1 MVEPEPTASALALE
15 LRLQRVTLGRRVV
28 LSEVKLAVARGT
40 HLAILGRN
48 GAGKTTLLRALV
60 GLIPA
65 HGEVAVLGQTLAGK
79 SPLERARLIAYVPQR
94 SELQARLSV
103 YDVVAQGRYA
113 HRHGGPVRWLTGD
126 DAHVQTHEAAIER
139 ALTMTDAQDLRDRAF
154 PELSGGEQRRVL
166 LARALASE
174 APVIALDEP
183 TAALDIAHALS
194 FFEQLRTLTAL
205 GRTVVTVL
213 HNLHDAA
220 LWCDQAVVIHD
231 GTSYYTGVPQLPAD
245 VVREVYGV
253 EVIAGG
259 APAYR
264 LASGTNLAT
273 LETGAASPTM
283 AAGSAP
289 ASTVLGET

>member
-1 MVEPEPTASALALE
+1 MAEQDGHVTRGPGEEHTGGAVSPGSTVAALS
-15 LRLQRVTLGRRVV
+15 LRFERVFLGKRSVLKDVTLDV
-28 LSEVKLAVARGT
+28 ERGT
-40 HLAILGRN
+40 HVAILGRN

-65 HGEVAVLGQTLAGK
+65 QGSVTVLGA
-79 SPLERARLIAYVPQR
+79 PLENKTAIERARLIAYVPQR

-113 HRHGGPVRWLTGD
+113 HRHGGPVHWFPLEMSHERSH
-126 DAHVQTHEAAIER
+126 DAAVQR
-139 ALTMTDAQDLRDRAF
+139 ALDMTDTDNLRERVF

-183 TAALDIAHALS
+183 TAALDIAHALL
-194 FFEQLRTLTAL
+194 FFEQLKTLTAH

-220 LWCDQAVVIHD
+220 LWCDRALVVHNQ
-231 GTSYYTGVPQLPAD
+231 TSFYTGAPDLPSH

-253 EVIAGG
+253 DVIPGG
-259 APAYR
+259 GPAYR
-264 LASGTNLAT
+264 LATASDSGERNK
-273 LETGAASPTM
+273 
-283 AAGSAP
+283 
-289 ASTVLGET
+289 

>member
-1 MVEPEPTASALALE
+1 MGETLHDEHHGPASAWPGSPTPLAVKV
-15 LRLQRVTLGRRVV
+15 RFDQVTLGRRTV
-28 LSEVKLAVARGT
+28 LRDVTLDVERGQ

-60 GLIPA
+60 GLAPA
-65 HGEVAVLGQTLAGK
+65 TGVLKVMGHSLMHA

-113 HRHGGPVRWLTGD
+113 HRLGGPVHWFSKDVTRERP
-126 DAHVQTHEAAIER
+126 HEEAIAR
-139 ALTMTDAQDLRDRAF
+139 ALEMTDVQDLRERAY

-183 TAALDIAHALS
+183 TAALDLAHALR
-194 FFEQLRTLTAL
+194 FFDHLAGLTRA
-205 GRTVVTVL
+205 GRTVITVL

-220 LWCDQAVVIHD
+220 RWCDGAVVVHD
-231 GTSYYTGVPQLPAD
+231 GTTYHRGAPDLPHE

-253 EVIAGG
+253 EVVPGG
-259 APAYR
+259 GPAYR
-264 LASGTNLAT
+264 LAEPG
-273 LETGAASPTM
+273 G
-283 AAGSAP
+283 
-289 ASTVLGET
+289 VK

>member
-1 MVEPEPTASALALE
+1 MAEENTTALAL
-15 LRLQRVTLGRRVV
+15 RLKRVALGKRVV
-28 LSEVKLAVARGT
+28 LSDVELDVARGT

-65 HGEVAVLGQTLAGK
+65 QGSVSVLGQALEHK

-94 SELQARLSV
+94 SELSARLRV
-103 YDVVAQGRYA
+103 HEVVAQGRYA
-113 HRHGGPVRWLTGD
+113 HQHGAMLGWLTPSRT
-126 DAHVQTHEAAIER
+126 APQQQAAVER
-139 ALTMTDAQDLRDRAF
+139 ALEMTDALHLRERVF

-183 TAALDIAHALS
+183 TAALDIAHALL
-194 FFEQLRTLTAL
+194 FFQQLRTLVEH
-205 GRTVVTVL
+205 GHTVVTVL

-220 LWCDQAVVIHD
+220 LFCDQAVVIHD
-231 GTSYYTGVPQLPAD
+231 STAFYTGSPELPAQ

-264 LASGTNLAT
+264 LARGVPREN
-273 LETGAASPTM
+273 G
-283 AAGSAP
+283 
-289 ASTVLGET
+289 GEA

>member
-1 MVEPEPTASALALE
+1 MAEREQPALALQ
-15 LRLQRVTLGRRVV
+15 LSRVALGKRVV
-28 LSEVKLAVARGT
+28 LRDVALEVPRGT

-60 GLIPA
+60 GLIA
-65 HGEVAVLGQTLAGK
+65 AEGQVSVLGQALEHKT
-79 SPLERARLIAYVPQR
+79 PLERARLIAYVPQR

-113 HRHGGPVRWLTGD
+113 HRHGGPVRWLKS
-126 DAHVQTHEAAIER
+126 HEHAEHSSHEIAIER
-139 ALTMTDAQDLRDRAF
+139 ALDMTDARELRDRVF

-183 TAALDIAHALS
+183 TAALDIAHALL

-220 LWCDQAVVIHD
+220 LWCDQATVIHD
-231 GTSYYTGVPQLPAD
+231 GRAYYTGSPHLPAE
-245 VVREVYGV
+245 VVQEVYGV
-253 EVIAGG
+253 EVMAGG

-264 LASGTNLAT
+264 LAPGEKWRSG
-273 LETGAASPTM
+273 GAS
-283 AAGSAP
+283 
-289 ASTVLGET
+289 

>member
-1 MVEPEPTASALALE
+1 MAEVYAHVTPGLRKDPALGVGPAASTVAALS
-15 LRLQRVTLGRRVV
+15 LRFERVFLGRRLV
-28 LSEVKLAVARGT
+28 LKDVALDVERGT
-40 HLAILGRN
+40 HVAILGPN

-65 HGEVAVLGQTLAGK
+65 QGSVTVLGA
-79 SPLERARLIAYVPQR
+79 PLEDKTSIQRARLIAYVPQR

-113 HRHGGPVRWLTGD
+113 HRHGGPVHWFPSEMSHERSHD
-126 DAHVQTHEAAIER
+126 EAVQR
-139 ALTMTDAQDLRDRAF
+139 ALDMTDTDNLRERAF

-183 TAALDIAHALS
+183 TAALDISHALL
-194 FFEQLRTLTAL
+194 FFEQLKTLTAH

-220 LWCDQAVVIHD
+220 LWCDRALVIHNH
-231 GTSYYTGVPQLPAD
+231 TSFYTGSPDLPNQ

-253 EVIAGG
+253 EVIPGG
-259 APAYR
+259 GPAYR
-264 LASGTNLAT
+264 LATASDSGEGTT
-273 LETGAASPTM
+273 
-283 AAGSAP
+283 
-289 ASTVLGET
+289 

>member
-1 MVEPEPTASALALE
+1 MVDDSSSPGRAAALPGTMGANELSQSAAPALSINFSE
-15 LRLQRVTLGRRVV
+15 VNLGRRQVLNHVV
-28 LSEVKLAVARGT
+28 LHVERGT

-65 HGEVAVLGQTLAGK
+65 QGAVSVSGISLHDK
-79 SPLERARLIAYVPQR
+79 PPIERARLIAYVPQR
-94 SELQARLSV
+94 SELQARLTV

-113 HRHGGPVRWLTGD
+113 HRHGGPVHWYPAETSHARSHD
-126 DAHVQTHEAAIER
+126 EAVAR
-139 ALTMTDAQDLRDRAF
+139 ALDMTDTFDLRERVF

-194 FFEQLRTLTAL
+194 FFQQLKRLNAL

-220 LWCDQAVVIHD
+220 SWCDSAVVIHQ
-231 GTSYYTGVPQLPAD
+231 GTAFYHGEPELPSD

-253 EVIAGG
+253 EVVPGG
-259 APAYR
+259 GPGYR
-264 LASGTNLAT
+264 LATV
-273 LETGAASPTM
+273 AAS
-283 AAGSAP
+283 
-289 ASTVLGET
+289 GES

>member
-1 MVEPEPTASALALE
+1 MGETQARVHDASASTSPTPPESPAV
-15 LRLQRVTLGRRVV
+15 RVRFEQVMLGRRTVIRD
-28 LSEVKLAVARGT
+28 VALDVEAGQ

-60 GLIPA
+60 GLVPA
-65 HGEVAVLGQTLAGK
+65 TGVVEVLGHSLVHA

-113 HRHGGPVRWLTGD
+113 HRLGGPVHWFSKDVARERP
-126 DAHVQTHEAAIER
+126 HEEAIAR
-139 ALTMTDAQDLRDRAF
+139 ALEMTDVQDLRERAF

-183 TAALDIAHALS
+183 TAALDLAHALR
-194 FFEQLRTLTAL
+194 FFEHLEALTRA
-205 GRTVVTVL
+205 GRTIITVL

-220 LWCDQAVVIHD
+220 RWCDGAVVVHE
-231 GTSYYTGVPQLPAD
+231 GTTYYRGAPELPSE

-253 EVIAGG
+253 EVVPGG
-259 APAYR
+259 GPAYR
-264 LASGTNLAT
+264 LAEPG
-273 LETGAASPTM
+273 GAA
-283 AAGSAP
+283 
-289 ASTVLGET
+289 

>member
-1 MVEPEPTASALALE
+1 MVDGTAPTIHAGISERSTQEGGHATPAVPALAIDFT
-15 LRLQRVTLGRRVV
+15 QVNLGRRPV
-28 LSEVKLAVARGT
+28 LSNVSLRVERGK

-65 HGEVAVLGQTLAGK
+65 HGAVSVAGISLHDK
-79 SPLERARLIAYVPQR
+79 PPIERARLIAYVPQR
-94 SELQARLSV
+94 SELQARLTV

-113 HRHGGPVRWLTGD
+113 HRHGGPVHWFPAETSHARSHD
-126 DAHVQTHEAAIER
+126 EAVAR
-139 ALTMTDAQDLRDRAF
+139 ALDMTDTTHLRERVF

-183 TAALDIAHALS
+183 TGALDIAHALS
-194 FFEQLRTLTAL
+194 FFQQLKRLNAL

-220 LWCDQAVVIHD
+220 SWCDSAVVIHQ
-231 GTSYYTGVPQLPAD
+231 GTAYYHGSPDLPNG
-245 VVREVYGV
+245 VVRDVYGV
-253 EVIAGG
+253 EIVPGG
-259 APAYR
+259 GPGYR
-264 LASGTNLAT
+264 LA
-273 LETGAASPTM
+273 ASPID
-283 AAGSAP
+283 A
-289 ASTVLGET
+289 LGES

>member
-1 MVEPEPTASALALE
+1 MVEQNAPALS
-15 LRLQRVTLGRRVV
+15 LRLTRVALGKRTV
-28 LSEVKLAVARGT
+28 LSDVALDVPRGT
-40 HLAILGRN
+40 HLAVLGRN

-65 HGEVAVLGQTLAGK
+65 QGTVSVLGHALEHKA
-79 SPLERARLIAYVPQR
+79 PIERARLVAYVPQR

-113 HRHGGPVRWLTGD
+113 HRHGGPVRWLTS
-126 DAHVQTHEAAIER
+126 HEPTESSHEAAIER
-139 ALTMTDAQDLRDRAF
+139 ALAMTDALELRDRVF

-183 TAALDIAHALS
+183 TAALDIAHALL
-194 FFEQLRTLTAL
+194 FFEQLRTLTSH

-231 GTSYYTGVPQLPAD
+231 GKAYYTGSPHLPAD
-245 VVREVYGV
+245 VVQEVYGV
-253 EVIAGG
+253 EVIPGG

-264 LASGTNLAT
+264 LASG
-273 LETGAASPTM
+273 EKWRSGAS
-283 AAGSAP
+283 S
-289 ASTVLGET
+289 

>member
-1 MVEPEPTASALALE
+1 MVEPNVSALSVRLERVAL
-15 LRLQRVTLGRRVV
+15 GKRVV
-28 LSEVKLAVARGT
+28 LRDVALDVPQGT

-65 HGEVAVLGQTLAGK
+65 QGKVAVLGNDLEPKT
-79 SPLERARLIAYVPQR
+79 PVERARLVAYVPQR

-113 HRHGGPVRWLTGD
+113 HRHGGPVRWLTFEQSGSPN
-126 DAHVQTHEAAIER
+126 EAAIER
-139 ALTMTDAQDLRDRAF
+139 ALEMTDAQALRDRVF

-183 TAALDIAHALS
+183 TAALDIAHALL
-194 FFEQLRTLTAL
+194 FFEQLRTLTAH

-220 LWCDQAVVIHD
+220 LWCDQAVVIHQ
-231 GTSYYTGVPQLPAD
+231 GTAFYSGSPHLPAD
-245 VVREVYGV
+245 VVRDVYGV
-253 EVIAGG
+253 DVVPGG
-259 APAYR
+259 APSYR
-264 LASGTNLAT
+264 LADGEKWRRGTD
-273 LETGAASPTM
+273 S
-283 AAGSAP
+283 
-289 ASTVLGET
+289 

>member
-1 MVEPEPTASALALE
+1 MAEREIAALS
-15 LRLQRVTLGRRVV
+15 LRLERVALGKRVV
-28 LSEVKLAVARGT
+28 LDDVALDVARGT
-40 HLAILGRN
+40 HLAVLGRN
-48 GAGKTTLLRALV
+48 GAGKTTLLRAIV

-65 HGEVAVLGQTLAGK
+65 NGAVSVLGQSLEHKT
-79 SPLERARLIAYVPQR
+79 PLERARLIAYVPQR

-103 YDVVAQGRYA
+103 YEVVAQGRYA
-113 HRHGGPVRWLTGD
+113 HRHGGPVRWLT
-126 DAHVQTHEAAIER
+126 APEQSESHETAIER
-139 ALTMTDAQDLRDRAF
+139 ALVMTDAEQLRDRVF

-183 TAALDIAHALS
+183 TAALDIAHALL

-220 LWCDQAVVIHD
+220 LWCDQAVVIH
-231 GTSYYTGVPQLPAD
+231 GGRAHYTGSPHLPAD

-264 LASGTNLAT
+264 LASN
-273 LETGAASPTM
+273 EKWRDGAAS
-283 AAGSAP
+283 
-289 ASTVLGET
+289 

>member
-1 MVEPEPTASALALE
+1 MGETNPRAQAPLAVEV
-15 LRLQRVTLGRRVV
+15 RLDQVTLGRRTVLRDVV
-28 LSEVKLAVARGT
+28 LDVEAGR

-60 GLIPA
+60 GLVPA
-65 HGEVAVLGQTLAGK
+65 TGVVEVRGHSLVHA

-113 HRHGGPVRWLTGD
+113 HRLGGPVHWLSNDGTRERS
-126 DAHVQTHEAAIER
+126 HEQAIER
-139 ALTMTDAQDLRDRAF
+139 ALEMTDVKDLRERAF

-183 TAALDIAHALS
+183 TAALDLAHALR
-194 FFEQLRTLTAL
+194 FFEHLRALTRA
-205 GRTVVTVL
+205 GRTIITVL

-220 LWCDQAVVIHD
+220 RWCDGAVVVHD
-231 GTSYYTGVPQLPAD
+231 GTTYHRGAPELPSD

-253 EVIAGG
+253 EVVPGG
-259 APAYR
+259 GPAYR
-264 LASGTNLAT
+264 LAEPGGVT
-273 LETGAASPTM
+273 
-283 AAGSAP
+283 
-289 ASTVLGET
+289 